1 MYKRYIGNTGQFVR
15 VEDVDDQPRELPI
28 YPVMEPDRQAEP
40 TPPRGWT
47 PPPAPPAWEANSPP
61 VPVQS
66 RVDSERGTKTPPPPP
81 PVEGKAKLDFGA
93 VFDMPKN
100 LRGVLRNKM
109 PEAIDLG
116 DILLVLVLIYLFLE
130 GEEDE
135 MLIVLGILL
144 FMWVWPLFGK
154 DDD

>member
-15 VEDVDDQPRELPI
+15 VEDVDDLPRELPI
-28 YPVMEPDRQAEP
+28 YPVVEPDMQVEP
-40 TPPRGWT
+40 VPPPQGWT
-47 PPPAPPAWEANSPP
+47 PPPAWEPSSPPA
-61 VPVQS
+61 PVQNRS
-66 RVDSERGTKTPPPPP
+66 DSGRRKETPPPPP

-93 VFDMPKN
+93 VFDVPKN
-100 LRGVLRNKM
+100 LRGVLRDKM